1 MFLIDKVAFTIGG
14 IEVRWYGIIIAFGAL
29 LAALLATRVARIR
42 GENPDQIWQVFPWAL
57 IGGIIGAR
65 VGFFV
70 AEPSTFKGIESLNP
84 LSGGFQGLSIQG
96 AMVGGI
102 LACLIYCRLSKL
114 SLFRLMDI
122 AAPGIAMAQGIGRL
136 GNFVNQ
142 EAYGAPCADN
152 NPFCVVI
159 DPANRKKGYENNTR
173 FQPTFAY
180 EMGWDFINAIL
191 VYWLNQP
198 KQQKRFDLRDG
209 DVFWIYA
216 IIYSIGRFVIEGI
229 RVDSAMAGDAKVPQ
243 LFAIATIV
251 VAFAFIAFNHR
262 TRGAKQLA
270 AAAADGRAVTFTSG
284 GKADDFAAGTTKVQ
298 SVDEASVAAVSQ
310 SPIVTTAI
318 AASEPAAAISPAAT
332 APPIAEGSSVS
343 AADEAAAAEISAED
357 DEEGVLDEAAASD
370 TVEAVSEQQEEEAAA
385 AAAWTEPQ
393 MPVSTVA
400 TALGGTP
407 NAGEVA
413 TGQHQAGALAADEDS
428 SGQ

>member
-1 MFLIDKVAFTIGG
+1 MFLIDKVAFNIGG

-42 GENPDQIWQVFPWAL
+42 GENPDHIWQVFPWAL

-70 AEPSTFKGIESLNP
+70 AEPSTFKGLESLNP

-102 LACLIYCRLSKL
+102 LACWIYSRFSKL
-114 SLFRLMDI
+114 PLFRLMDV

-142 EAYGAPCADN
+142 EAYGTPCAPN
-152 NPFCVVI
+152 EPLCITI
-159 DPANRKKGYENNTR
+159 DPANRRPGYTQYSQ
-173 FQPTFAY
+173 FHPTFAY
-180 EMGWDFINAIL
+180 EMILNFINAGI
-191 VYWLNQP
+191 VYWLNLP
-198 KQQKRFDLRDG
+198 RQQKRFDLRDG

-216 IIYSIGRFVIEGI
+216 IIYSIGRFIIESI

-270 AAAADGRAVTFTSG
+270 AATADGRTVSFTSG
-284 GKADDFAAGTTKVQ
+284 GQALNSGAETAKVTSAQ
-298 SVDEASVAAVSQ
+298 
-310 SPIVTTAI
+310 
-318 AASEPAAAISPAAT
+318 AAAETSNTVGDAQ
-332 APPIAEGSSVS
+332 
-343 AADEAAAAEISAED
+343 AAAEISNAAEQSGEAD
-357 DEEGVLDEAAASD
+357 AEAASTTA
-370 TVEAVSEQQEEEAAA
+370 TEAKVAAEELAVADADSMNPPIPLTIAATEPGGGSLNAAEVTTGQQE
-385 AAAWTEPQ
+385 
-393 MPVSTVA
+393 
-400 TALGGTP
+400 GG
-407 NAGEVA
+407 E
-413 TGQHQAGALAADEDS
+413 LAADKGVPPVSETK
-428 SGQ
+428 

>member
-1 MFLIDKVAFTIGG
+1 MFLIDKVAFNIGG

-29 LAALLATRVARIR
+29 LAALLSTRVARIR
-42 GENPDQIWQVFPWAL
+42 GENPDHIWQVFPWAL

-70 AEPSTFKGIESLNP
+70 AEPSTFKGLESLNP

-102 LACLIYCRLSKL
+102 LACLIYCRFSKL

-142 EAYGAPCADN
+142 EAYGAPCDAN
-152 NPFCVVI
+152 NSLCVVI
-159 DPANRKKGYENNTR
+159 DPINRKPGYEKYSR

-191 VYWLNQP
+191 VYWLNMP

-243 LFAIATIV
+243 LFAIATII

-270 AAAADGRAVTFTSG
+270 AATADGRSVTFTSSG
-284 GKADDFAAGTTKVQ
+284 QSLSSNAETAKV
-298 SVDEASVAAVSQ
+298 
-310 SPIVTTAI
+310 TG
-318 AASEPAAAISPAAT
+318 AAAETSNT
-332 APPIAEGSSVS
+332 AG
-343 AADEAAAAEISAED
+343 DAAAAEEISN
-357 DEEGVLDEAAASD
+357 AAAQSG
-370 TVEAVSEQQEEEAAA
+370 EADALATNMAATDVKVANEQLAVADADSMNPPIPLALNATESVTLNDADVTAGQQE
-385 AAAWTEPQ
+385 
-393 MPVSTVA
+393 
-400 TALGGTP
+400 
-407 NAGEVA
+407 AGELEVDKN
-413 TGQHQAGALAADEDS
+413 TNS
-428 SGQ
+428 